1 MRVVLITELFRV
13 LTIELVQLATQSVS
27 HNKGISKE
35 SHIFTK
41 NKKAPRAIPNIP
53 QQEQIATQQQGQQA
67 TARNLKELIKRKKE
81 KKIKATA
88 PMQQQQQGQQAKEQQ
103 E

>member
-1 MRVVLITELFRV
+1 VVLTTELFRV
-13 LTIELVQLATQSVS
+13 LTIGLVQLDTQSVS

-53 QQEQIATQQQGQQA
+53 QQEQIATDVNINFLSFHSSMIFMKQF
-67 TARNLKELIKRKKE
+67 
-81 KKIKATA
+81 
-88 PMQQQQQGQQAKEQQ
+88 
-103 E
+103 